1 MLYGAARISTGK
13 QSIER
18 QVRNILAEYPNAK
31 IIKDTYTGTKLE
43 GRKEFEKLIKII
55 KKGDIIVFDEV
66 SRMSRN
72 SEEGCNLYEELFNKG
87 VDLIFLKEPHINTD
101 VYRKALENQIKIKL
115 DTGNRAS
122 DELINTI
129 INALNRYSI
138 ELAKEQIRIAFD
150 KAESEVKRLHERTR
164 EGLITAKIA
173 GKQIGRV
180 AGTKVETKKAKA
192 TKEIIL
198 KHSRDFEG
206 TLSDI
211 ECMKLAN
218 VSKNSYYIYKKDL
231 MSIKSLK

>member
-173 GKQIGRV
+173 GKQIGRIV
-180 AGTKVETKKAKA
+180 GTKVETQKSKKAKEA
-192 TKEIIL
+192 IQKYS
-198 KHSRDFEG
+198 KDFAG
-206 TLSDI
+206 SLLDA
-211 ECMKLAN
+211 ECIKLIGI
-218 VSKNSYYIYKKDL
+218 SKNTYYKYKKEL
-231 MSIKSLK
+231 E

>member
-1 MLYGAARISTGK
+1 M
-13 QSIER
+13 
-18 QVRNILAEYPNAK
+18 
-31 IIKDTYTGTKLE
+31 
-43 GRKEFEKLIKII
+43 IKII

>member
-13 QSIER
+13 QSIDR

-31 IIKDTYTGTKLE
+31 IIKDTYTGTKLD
-43 GRKEFEKLIKII
+43 GRKEFEKLLKII

-150 KAESEVKRLHERTR
+150 KAESEVKRLHERTK
-164 EGLITAKIA
+164 EGLLTAKLS
-173 GKQIGRV
+173 GKQIGQV
-180 AGTKVETKKAKA
+180 KGSKLTTKKSIMA
-192 TKEIIL
+192 KEIIL
-198 KHSRDFEG
+198 KHSKDFDG
-206 TLSDI
+206 TLNDD
-211 ECMKLAN
+211 ECRKLAE
-218 VSKNSYYIYKKDL
+218 VSRNTYYTYKRE
-231 MSIKSLK
+231 LKIELTA